1 MTDDDLERLLRA
13 AVPPVETSGPGSDLW
28 PTVARRLDAPPHW
41 AWIDLGLVAAVGVA
55 LVMFPEWISLLA
67 YHF

>member
-13 AVPPVETSGPGSDLW
+13 AVPPADASGPGSDLW
-28 PTVARRLDAPPHW
+28 PVVARRLDAPPQW
-41 AWIDLGLVAAVGVA
+41 AWIDLGLAAAVGAA
-55 LVMFPEWISLLA
+55 LVMFPEWISMLV

>member
-13 AVPPVETSGPGSDLW
+13 AVPPVETSGPRSDLW
-28 PTVARRLDAPPHW
+28 PALGRRLDAPPQW
-41 AWIDLGLVAAVGVA
+41 AWIDLGLAAAVVAA
-55 LVMFPEWISLLA
+55 LVMFPDWVSLLV

>member
-13 AVPPVETSGPGSDLW
+13 AVPPVDASGPRSDLW
-28 PTVARRLDAPPHW
+28 PSLGRRLDAPPQW
-41 AWIDLGLVAAVGVA
+41 AWIDLGLVAAVGAA
-55 LVMFPEWISLLA
+55 LVRFPEWVSLLA